1 VTQAIGLEPLTGVAL
16 VTGSSSGIGEGIARR
31 LAAEGMTVVVN
42 SHASGERGRTVA
54 GEIGGDYLPAD
65 LADGEQ
71 SRAMIAELIDR
82 HGRLDLLVNNAG
94 TTRVIP
100 HADLEA
106 ADREVWREI
115 FETNVFGTWDLC
127 VAAMPHLRASPAGHI
142 VMITSLGG
150 QRPLGSSIPYAI
162 SKAALDHMTRL
173 LASTVGPEVRV
184 NAVAPGFV
192 DTPWTRDWHDMRTDV
207 AAEVPLQRVA
217 SPDDMA
223 VAVAGL
229 HRMRYATGQVLAVDG
244 GRHLR

>member
-1 VTQAIGLEPLTGVAL
+1 MTGSDPLRGVAL

-42 SHASGERGRTVA
+42 SHESGERGAMVA
-54 GEIGGDYLPAD
+54 AEIGGDYIAAD
-65 LADGEQ
+65 LADGDA
-71 SRAMIAELIDR
+71 SRGLVDDVVAR
-82 HGRLDLLVNNAG
+82 HGRLDLLVNNAA

-100 HADLEA
+100 HDDLQA
-106 ADREVWREI
+106 ANREVWREI

-127 VAAMPHLRASPAGHI
+127 VAAMPHLRRSADGHI

-192 DTPWTRDWHDMRTDV
+192 DTPWTSDWDELRTTV

>member
-1 VTQAIGLEPLTGVAL
+1 MTGIEPLHGIAL

-31 LAAEGMTVVVN
+31 LAQEGMTVVVSSN
-42 SHASGERGRTVA
+42 RSSAQGLRVSEELGGAYVAADIADPGAGAALIGAVRER
-54 GEIGGDYLPAD
+54 Y
-65 LADGEQ
+65 
-71 SRAMIAELIDR
+71 
-82 HGRLDLLVNNAG
+82 GRLDLLVNNAG
-94 TTRVIP
+94 TTEIIP
-100 HADLEA
+100 HADLDA
-106 ADREVWREI
+106 ADREVWRRI

-127 VAAMPHLRASPAGHI
+127 AAAMPLLRQSPVGHI
-142 VMITSLGG
+142 VTVTSLGG
-150 QRPLGSSIPYAI
+150 QRPLGSSVPYAV

-173 LASTVGPEVRV
+173 LAATVGPEVRV

-192 DTPWTRDWHDMRTDV
+192 DTPWTRDWHALRAEV

-217 SPDDMA
+217 DPDDIA

>member
-1 VTQAIGLEPLTGVAL
+1 MSLEPLAGVAL
-16 VTGSSSGIGEGIARR
+16 VTGSTSGIGEGIARR

-42 SHASGERGRTVA
+42 SHASGTRGSDIARD
-54 GEIGGDYLPAD
+54 IGGDYLPAD
-65 LADGEQ
+65 LADGDQ
-71 SRAMIAELIDR
+71 SRAMIAELIER

-106 ADREVWREI
+106 ADRAVWREI

-127 VAAMPHLRASPAGHI
+127 VAAIPYLRTSPQGHI

-150 QRPLGSSIPYAI
+150 QRPLGSSIPYSI
-162 SKAALDHMTRL
+162 SKAALDHMTRV

-192 DTPWTRDWHDMRTDV
+192 DTPWTTDWHDMRSEV

-229 HRMRYATGQVLAVDG
+229 HRMGYATGQVLAVDG

>member
-1 VTQAIGLEPLTGVAL
+1 MTDVIALEPLAGVAL

-42 SHASGERGRTVA
+42 SHASGERGATVA
-54 GEIGGDYLPAD
+54 REIGGDYLPAD
-65 LADGEQ
+65 LADCDQ
-71 SRAMIAELIDR
+71 TRALIAEVIAR
-82 HGRLDLLVNNAG
+82 HGGLDLLVNNAG

-100 HADLEA
+100 HDDLEA
-106 ADREVWREI
+106 ADREAWREI

-127 VAAMPHLRASPAGHI
+127 IAAMPHLRVAPAGHI
-142 VMITSLGG
+142 IMITSLGG

-192 DTPWTRDWHDMRTDV
+192 DTPWTSGWHGMRSEV
-207 AAEVPLQRVA
+207 SAEVPLGRVA

-229 HRMRYATGQVLAVDG
+229 HRMLYATGQVLAVDG

>member
-1 VTQAIGLEPLTGVAL
+1 MTAPDPLRGVAL

-42 SHASGERGRTVA
+42 SHASGERGA
-54 GEIGGDYLPAD
+54 EIAAEIGGDYIAAD
-65 LADGEQ
+65 LADGDA
-71 SRAMIAELIDR
+71 SRGLVDEIVGR
-82 HGRLDLLVNNAG
+82 HGGLDLVVNNAG

-100 HADLEA
+100 HDALEV
-106 ADREVWREI
+106 ADRQVWREI

-127 VAAMPHLRASPAGHI
+127 VAAMPHLRRSRDGHI

-162 SKAALDHMTRL
+162 SKAALDHMTRI
-173 LASTVGPEVRV
+173 LAATVGPEVRV

-192 DTPWTRDWHDMRTDV
+192 DTAWTRDWHEMRSAV

-229 HRMRYATGQVLAVDG
+229 HRMRYVTGQVLAVDG

>member
-1 VTQAIGLEPLTGVAL
+1 MSVEPLTGVAL

-31 LAAEGMTVVVN
+31 LAREGMTVVVN
-42 SHASGERGRTVA
+42 SHASLARGTEIAR
-54 GEIGGDYLPAD
+54 EIGGDYIPAD
-65 LADGEQ
+65 IADGAQ
-71 SRAMIAELIDR
+71 SAAMIAELIER
-82 HGRLDLLVNNAG
+82 HGHLDLLVNNAG
-94 TTRVIP
+94 TTRLIP
-100 HADLEA
+100 HADLKA
-106 ADREVWREI
+106 ADRTVWRDI

-127 VAAMPHLRASPAGHI
+127 VAAMPHLRQSPDGHI
-142 VMITSLGG
+142 IMITSLGG
-150 QRPLGSSIPYAI
+150 QRSLGSSIPYAI

-192 DTPWTRDWHDMRTDV
+192 DTAWTSEWHEMRSEV

-217 SPDDMA
+217 APDDMA
-223 VAVAGL
+223 VTVAGL

>member
-1 VTQAIGLEPLTGVAL
+1 MTGVDRLRGVAL

-42 SHASGERGRTVA
+42 SHASGERGRRIA
-54 GEIGGDYLPAD
+54 DEIGGDYIAAD
-65 LADGEQ
+65 IADGDQ
-71 SRAMIAELIDR
+71 SRAMIEQVVDR
-82 HGRLDLLVNNAG
+82 HGGLDLLINNAG

-106 ADREVWREI
+106 ADREVWRRV

-127 VAAMPHLRASPAGHI
+127 VAAMPTLRRSPAGHI

-150 QRPLGSSIPYAI
+150 QRPLGSSLPYAV
-162 SKAALDHMTRL
+162 SKAALDHMTRV

-184 NAVAPGFV
+184 NAIAPGFV
-192 DTPWTRDWHDMRTDV
+192 DTPWTSSWDAMRAHV
-207 AAEVPLQRVA
+207 AQEVPLQRVA
-217 SPDDMA
+217 DPEDIA

-229 HRMRYATGQVLAVDG
+229 HRMLYVTGQVLAVDG